1 MEEAERRNQES
12 SCHCNAF
19 PWTVGADVVAV
30 GDTCPD
36 WRRVVIAVVV
46 VVVAV
51 VPEVGSESVVV
62 VVGDMD
68 SFYAAKAWVDVGESD
83 HRPVAAFAR
92 DGDDDA
98 AAVVASWVD
107 ARDWVEKKVADVA
120 VEIRCAASSKS
131 VALAEVT
138 LENDNSSATFA
149 RSPFPD

>member
-36 WRRVVIAVVV
+36 WRRVVIAVV